1 VSEQTPTPVHPSD
14 RAEHTVRTDNHLT
27 RAERPEELG
36 QALAWDRRRDAY
48 AYRAGLCD
56 RCAAS
61 ASWGHAL
68 GWTRVPHAPCE
79 QCAPIVATFPE
90 ETSHPSW
97 RAYTRGR
104 VSARSGRPASLARVL
119 GCPARVGTSCEPPAV
134 SS

>member
-1 VSEQTPTPVHPSD
+1 MSEQTLSTITLTS
-14 RAEHTVRTDNHLT
+14 ATLT
-27 RAERPEELG
+27 RAERPEKMG

-56 RCAAS
+56 RDAA
-61 ASWGHAL
+61 ALSWGHSL
-68 GWTRVPHAPCE
+68 GFASLTHPPCQE
-79 QCAPIVATFPE
+79 CAPIVATFPE

-104 VSARSGRPASLARVL
+104 VKAPSGRSARLTRVL
-119 GCPARVGTSCEPPAV
+119 GCPTRVGTFSEPLAV